1 LADSPS
7 PKKTQALRIIANSIQ
22 ERLDAERSL
31 KAAGGRQR
39 SMLPPVPEVPG
50 YEFASVYLPAEQVS
64 GDFYDI
70 IELDGGR
77 YGILLGDISGHGME
91 AGIVMGA
98 ARKALQIYARS
109 ADSPAAVLSWGNEDL
124 SPELDR
130 ETFLTAGYSILDA
143 SAGTV
148 RYARAGHTHP
158 LLVGPEPGRWQLV
171 RSGGTMIGVTR
182 GERFTGSLE
191 EVDLELR
198 PGQAFVQY
206 TDGLTEARE
215 RGGEEFGVDRLI
227 ECLERAVGPQAS
239 LSGMFAAVVAELAA
253 WTGGA
258 PQEDDVTIL
267 GVRRLPAAAG

>member
-1 LADSPS
+1 LPES

-22 ERLDAERSL
+22 ERMDVQRSL
-31 KAAGGRQR
+31 KAAGRRQQ

-70 IELDGGR
+70 IDLGGGR

-109 ADSPAAVLSWGNEDL
+109 ADSPAAALSWGNDDL
-124 SPELDR
+124 GPELDR

-143 SAGTV
+143 NAGTV

-158 LLVGPEPGRWQLV
+158 LLVGPEPGQWQV
-171 RSGGTMIGVTR
+171 IKSGGTMIGITQ
-182 GERFTGSLE
+182 GERFVKSLE
-191 EVDLELR
+191 EVDLELL

-215 RGGEEFGVDRLI
+215 RGGDEFGLDRLI
-227 ECLERAVGPQAS
+227 EYLEREAGSDQS
-239 LSGMFAAVVAELAA
+239 LTGRLEGLVAELAA
-253 WTGGA
+253 WTAGA
-258 PQEDDVTIL
+258 PQEDDITIL
-267 GVRRLPAAAG
+267 AVRRCPAAG